1 MAEEQVRAIFL
12 VSLERIER
20 KGVKYLFN
28 ALADEIDDLLIGKDV
43 EDAIARE
50 NKELV
55 ARREYLVVDM
65 GTTDDVIFVVVIT
78 HTSRDGDDTQYTIA
92 KDDASL
98 VLYTN
103 SFILVAGLV
112 VLGDG
117 KEKNRNT

>member
-28 ALADEIDDLLIGKDV
+28 TLADEIDDLLIGKDV

-55 ARREYLVVDM
+55 ASREYLVVDM

-78 HTSRDGDDTQYTIA
+78 HTSRDGDDAQHTIA

-112 VLGDG
+112 VLGNG

>member
-55 ARREYLVVDM
+55 ASREYLVVDM

-78 HTSRDGDDTQYTIA
+78 HTSRDGDDAQHTIA

-112 VLGDG
+112 VLGNG